1 MAIYLTGDIHGMTDD
16 PDRFEAWSFPEG
28 EELTEYD
35 YLIILGDFAMP
46 FAGYP
51 DDELRKLAAKPWT
64 TLFIDGNHEYYPY
77 LRELDEEDWHGGRVQ
92 RYPDHPN
99 IIHLMRGEVY
109 EIEGRTFF
117 CLGGATSIDR
127 KAREAQGMWF
137 ADELPEDWEL
147 DHAEENLE
155 RVNWE
160 VDYVLT
166 HTCADRMLE
175 RALDRTAAAGYD
187 IIHDDLTAF
196 LDKLEKKLDYRYW
209 FFGHFH
215 EDAQIDE
222 RHSILFQDIVDLDDY
237 DF

>member
-28 EELTEYD
+28 EELTEDD
-35 YLIILGDFAMP
+35 YVIILGDFGMP

-64 TLFIDGNHEYYPY
+64 TLFIDGNHECYPF
-77 LRELDEEDWHGGRVQ
+77 LRELDGEDWHGGRVQ
-92 RYPDHPN
+92 RYSDHPS

-109 EIEGRTFF
+109 
-117 CLGGATSIDR
+117 
-127 KAREAQGMWF
+127 
-137 ADELPEDWEL
+137 
-147 DHAEENLE
+147 
-155 RVNWE
+155 
-160 VDYVLT
+160 
-166 HTCADRMLE
+166 
-175 RALDRTAAAGYD
+175 D
-187 IIHDDLTAF
+187 IRHDDLTAF
-196 LDKLEKKLDYRYW
+196 LDELEDRLDYRYW

-222 RHSILFQDIVDLDDY
+222 RHSILFQDIVDLDDF